1 MIWIA
6 RYLTWASF
14 GLVALLLA
22 LGYAFLFRGQIAEL
36 RRANRVAHLNEERAA
51 KENYL
56 KQLDVLN
63 AQFESYGKEDIE
75 RARAM
80 IPNEEDVPGILAM
93 LEAAA
98 QASDVQLT
106 AVNFAAGD
114 TGGLDVQN
122 VGALAISIGLQH
134 GDYRRFKLFL
144 ETLQDNLRLF
154 DVRSANMNPQGANY
168 TLTLRAYVW
177 KKAN

>member
-1 MIWIA
+1 M
-6 RYLTWASF
+6 
-14 GLVALLLA
+14 
-22 LGYAFLFRGQIAEL
+22 
-36 RRANRVAHLNEERAA
+36 NEERAA

-114 TGGLDVQN
+114 TGGQPSRHAGTDHGWGGRSNIEGGKQKTLIEEVILPPAACLPSETSLPTLLSARRSTA
-122 VGALAISIGLQH
+122 VGT
-134 GDYRRFKLFL
+134 RRPSPG
-144 ETLQDNLRLF
+144 
-154 DVRSANMNPQGANY
+154 RS
-168 TLTLRAYVW
+168 RR
-177 KKAN
+177 